1 MKGSLQK
8 KNGTYYAVFT
18 VLENGRKKQKWVSTH
33 LKEGVEEHILKQKL
47 EEILILNSN
56 YSNKNYS
63 KMAGENF
70 GDYYMIWLGIKKMK
84 IEPSTFENY
93 QKYGKKIFAYFKQKG
108 VALGTLMPI
117 DIESFYSYLLQ
128 KGICKNTIRHI
139 HVTLHQCVEY
149 AVKNDWLVYNPINK
163 VEKPKESITK
173 RQFYNVN
180 EMKDL
185 FNLIKNEELKLPIM
199 LSAIYGLRRSEA
211 LGLKWS
217 AIDFENKKI
226 AIEHKVIQ
234 VKINGKYVLYK
245 SNTLK
250 TKSSNRELPL
260 TTQVDAILREKQQ
273 EIERN
278 KKMLGNE
285 YNNFDNEY
293 VCVDNMGNLITPS
306 RLTHGFNDIQKKYNL
321 KHIRFHDLRHSCA
334 SIMVAQNV
342 SMKQIQEWLGHSNFS
357 TTANIYSHLD
367 FKSKI
372 NSAKMVSNAFS
383 FINQTYNINQEILPE
398 SESITEEELI
408 TKIKKYQRM
417 LKKLRKTNKI

>member
-93 QKYGKKIFAYFKQKG
+93 QKYGKKILPFFKQKN
-108 VALGTLMPI
+108 VALGALMPI
-117 DIESFYSYLLQ
+117 DIESFYSYLMQ
-128 KGICKNTIRHI
+128 EGICKNTIRHI

-199 LSAIYGLRRSEA
+199 LSAS
-211 LGLKWS
+211 
-217 AIDFENKKI
+217 
-226 AIEHKVIQ
+226 
-234 VKINGKYVLYK
+234 
-245 SNTLK
+245 
-250 TKSSNRELPL
+250 
-260 TTQVDAILREKQQ
+260 
-273 EIERN
+273 
-278 KKMLGNE
+278 
-285 YNNFDNEY
+285 
-293 VCVDNMGNLITPS
+293 
-306 RLTHGFNDIQKKYNL
+306 
-321 KHIRFHDLRHSCA
+321 
-334 SIMVAQNV
+334 
-342 SMKQIQEWLGHSNFS
+342 
-357 TTANIYSHLD
+357 
-367 FKSKI
+367 
-372 NSAKMVSNAFS
+372 
-383 FINQTYNINQEILPE
+383 
-398 SESITEEELI
+398 
-408 TKIKKYQRM
+408 
-417 LKKLRKTNKI
+417 